1 MPLSTTDEL
10 MRRPVPIVMMGSV
23 RHDFGKARI
32 RKDLDNY
39 FSLIKYRPNI
49 LNFIMSKKS
58 KEKSAW
64 TGVESIGELLV
75 NFDAGLEYKYQFTS
89 VDRLIELQE
98 MFFLIKKY
106 LRNCKIDNE
115 EKLAQLKEELEIFRG
130 FLSGIQREWEDCIS
144 EIDLISK
151 NIRLKVMESPVL
163 PVQIDSFENKVNNG
177 SKCYP
182 SVLSEQ
188 ESKEFS
194 DLLFYISKS
203 RNVKIE
209 DTRSKPGGGLFL
221 SLLSKPGH
229 VETIKLKRLVEL
241 GLEIWP
247 GRNFLN

>member
-1 MPLSTTDEL
+1 
-10 MRRPVPIVMMGSV
+10 
-23 RHDFGKARI
+23 
-32 RKDLDNY
+32 
-39 FSLIKYRPNI
+39 
-49 LNFIMSKKS
+49 MSKKS
-58 KEKSAW
+58 KEKTVW

-106 LRNCKIDNE
+106 LQNCKIDNE

-182 SVLSEQ
+182 IVLSEQ

-229 VETIKLKRLVEL
+229 VEAIKLKRLVEL